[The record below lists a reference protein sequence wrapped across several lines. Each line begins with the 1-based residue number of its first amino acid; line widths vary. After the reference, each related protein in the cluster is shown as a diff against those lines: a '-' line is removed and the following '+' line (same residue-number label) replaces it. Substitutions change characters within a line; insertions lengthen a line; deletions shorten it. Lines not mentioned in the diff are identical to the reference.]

1 MSRVLAALVPHAARA
16 LLATTALAAC
26 APSRGAAYERSLAE
40 AHRAHTAGR
49 FDVAADRF
57 ADAARTAKIPRDAVF
72 ARYEAALDR
81 ARSGDVAR
89 AAEELRALANEKPE
103 TEYSGPA
110 AFKAAELTGRSDP
123 AAAAAEFEAMA
134 AKYPESGVA
143 KVAVERVLRFEER
156 EPALGTTPSQPAAA
170 RALARLD
177 EIAPKVQHTKLEEE
191 VTYQRARRLADLGR
205 LEPARDGFLDVAK
218 RWPYP
223 TGAYFDDALFRVSEV
238 DTKLGQ
244 PEAAAAHLERL
255 LSFHEISTIIGSYE
269 RPRYIPALLRL
280 ARLYEVDLHDRGR
293 AKSTLHRLYAEF
305 PTSTLRDD
313 ALWREAQLWEQD
325 GDGNTACSRL
335 ATLARDLPDSR
346 YVPCIPLKC
355 PAVARPSKTKAPSTC
370 HAYLLRPA
378 SATPPGEDVAPTVDT
393 TRPDD
398 PK

>member
-1 MSRVLAALVPHAARA
+1 MSRARLPAALV
-16 LLATTALAAC
+16 LATTALAAC
-26 APSRGAAYERSLAE
+26 APTRGDAYEKSLAE

-57 ADAARTAKIPRDAVF
+57 GDASRTAKVPRDAAF
-72 ARYEAALDR
+72 ARYESALDR

-89 AAEELRALANEKPE
+89 ATQELRAIADETPA
-103 TEYSGPA
+103 TEYAGQA
-110 AFKAAELTGRSDP
+110 AFKAAELTGRTDP
-123 AAAAAEFEAMA
+123 AAGTAEFEAMA
-134 AKYPESGVA
+134 VKYPEAGVA
-143 KVAVERVLRFEER
+143 RVAVERVIRFEEGD
-156 EPALGTTPSQPAAA
+156 PALGSKPPSPAAA

-177 EIAPKVQHTKLEEE
+177 EIGRKVVHTKLEEE

-205 LEPARDGFLDVAK
+205 LEAAQIGLLDVAK

-244 PEAAAAHLERL
+244 PAVAAEHLERL
-255 LSFHEISTIIGSYE
+255 LSFHEISTMIGSYE

-280 ARLYEVDLHDRGR
+280 ARLYEVDLHDHAR
-293 AKSTLHRLYAEF
+293 ARTTLHRLYADF

-313 ALWREAQLWEQD
+313 ALWREAQLWEED
-325 GDGNTACSRL
+325 GDAGKACDRL
-335 ATLARDLPDSR
+335 ATLAHDLPDSR
-346 YVPCIPLKC
+346 YVPCIPIKC
-355 PAVARPSKTKAPSTC
+355 PGAARPSKSKAPATC
-370 HAYLLRPA
+370 HSYLLRPA
-378 SATPPGEDVAPTVDT
+378 SATPAGEDVAPTIDT